1 MSAKF
6 LDALAGSRLYPL
18 TDRSIS
24 GLSHADQVLQLSE
37 GGASLIQLR
46 EKQASSAEFYAQAEQ
61 ALRIARQR
69 NLKVIIND
77 RVDIALALKADG
89 VHLGQADMPPEA
101 ARRLLGP
108 DAIIGL
114 STHNPGQAEVASLMP
129 VDYIAIG
136 PVFATGSKEAPN
148 PLVGLEGLQLV
159 RQAVGTIPLVA
170 IGGITLENSAS
181 VLSAGADA
189 VAVISDIW
197 QPTGQASTQV
207 KRFLASTSRL
217 FPK

>member
-18 TDRSIS
+18 TDRSLS
-24 GLSHADQVLQLSE
+24 GLSHADQMVQLSD
-37 GGASLIQLR
+37 GGARLVQLR
-46 EKQASSAEFYAQAEQ
+46 EKQASSAEFYAQTEE

-69 NLKVIIND
+69 DLKVIVND

-89 VHLGQADMPPEA
+89 VHLGQTDLPPEA

-108 DAIIGL
+108 DTIIGL
-114 STHNPGQAEVASLMP
+114 STHDPRQAEDASQMP

-136 PVFATGSKEAPN
+136 PIFATGSKEAPN
-148 PLVGLEGLQLV
+148 PLVGLEGLRLV
-159 RQAVGTIPLVA
+159 RQVVGTIPLVA

-197 QPTGQASTQV
+197 KPTGQASVQV
-207 KRFLASTSRL
+207 RRFLAAR
-217 FPK
+217 